1 MSVSPMPCPSSDELE
16 GIAIGGDAPSS
27 VRNHVKCCAECQ
39 GSLERIREDN
49 RFLSQFAVSGQML
62 SANGPE
68 PDYRLD
74 IPGYTIV
81 REIHR
86 GGQGVVYQ
94 AVQHSTKQ
102 DVAIKVMKQGPFA
115 TLADRVRF
123 DREIET
129 LGRLNHPH
137 IVAVHDA
144 GTAAGFHYFVMNY
157 VDGRALDE
165 MANWS
170 PRRLDSSQVADSL
183 DTCPPSPNL
192 PLGEL
197 ITLFCKICDAVH
209 DAHLRGIIHR
219 DMKPSNIRVDRA
231 GEPFVLDFGLAKSAE
246 AQADSIMTQTGQF
259 VGSLPWAS
267 PEQVEGASTK
277 VDLRTD
283 VYSLGAILY
292 QLLTGRLP
300 FDVGTNL
307 RRSMDD
313 ILHREPPHPGAIA
326 AAAGRAAINDE
337 LETIVLKC
345 LSKERER
352 RYQSAGDLA
361 RDLRRFLIGE
371 PIEAKRDSAIYVLR
385 KALGRYRRR
394 VAFAAA
400 FMILFAFSSVVM
412 TLLYRRSTRLE
423 REAVHS
429 AASMA
434 ELLSRNQIE
443 QGRMAGLLG
452 NIDQAERLLW
462 RELLTHRE
470 GTDSSLVRLN
480 EPPGP
485 PEAYWA
491 LWEVYRRNPCL
502 RTITP
507 ALGAMRT
514 ITLSDDGRTLWT
526 ADVEGNIQ
534 RLDERGE
541 RLDGYRVTFPSALG
555 LPVVDARGEYI
566 FKYDTSRYAV
576 WRRSDLQKPVVELP
590 RSSVVES
597 GGFFVSHSGRR
608 FAAIQDGAAIVWN
621 TDPMAEAARFKLDG
635 VDIFGLAIS
644 NDDRRLAAR
653 DRLGGLY
660 VWDIDSKQ
668 RVITVAGAAA
678 ARENLRVIGGLLLS
692 PDDRRLADGWEDT
705 AGRIWDLAADPP
717 DFVELSER
725 PGSHRI
731 LSFSPDG
738 HRLAVGDL
746 GGELRVYDAQSG
758 KHLVGIV
765 AHAGR
770 MRSVAFTGD
779 GRGIWT
785 SGDNDLRLWEVE
797 ADAGARVARVA
808 GESFHG
814 VDISPDGRHVA
825 AGGGMGALQH
835 IDLDSWKFVTAPFGN
850 TAIISAIA
858 FSPDGECMAAATY
871 GNAAFVWQRNEPDRP
886 ALRVEHPG
894 FVSHVCF
901 SPDGARLATACDDGG
916 VRIWRAA
923 DGILEREFRDS
934 KDRVPQLAFDPEGRR
949 LAAAVRNGAILVWKL
964 DTGECETW
972 RAVTHSPLRAV
983 RFSSDGRWLLA
994 AGANRTLEIWDAAS
1008 GRLEATLAGHR
1019 QEIYCVDINPSGEW
1033 MASGDAGGNIRLW
1046 HAPTRRLLATL
1057 TGHSGSVMALR
1068 FTPDGQT
1075 LVSASLD
1082 GTLRSWDLAYYG
1094 RHIAGNFETQLGRL
1108 GTVNPTDGDRLA
1120 AWRRWVSTV
1129 DADERVTSVK
1139 TAHRFVDVVS
1149 KN

>member
-1 MSVSPMPCPSSDELE
+1 MSLSPMPCPSSDALE
-16 GIAIGGDAPSS
+16 GIATGEDAPSG
-27 VRNHVKCCAECQ
+27 VRVHLETCETCRQ
-39 GSLERIREDN
+39 SLERIREDN
-49 RFLSQFAVSGQML
+49 RFLSRFAVAGTLL
-62 SANGPE
+62 SANIPE
-68 PDYRLD
+68 PNYHLE
-74 IPGYTIV
+74 IPGYTIA
-81 REIHR
+81 REVHR

-94 AVQHSTKQ
+94 AVQHSTKR

-165 MANWS
+165 IANGESRNADAAASS
-170 PRRLDSSQVADSL
+170 PLSASL
-183 DTCPPSPNL
+183 PIS
-192 PLGEL
+192 EL
-197 ITLFCKICDAVH
+197 IALFCKICDAVH
-209 DAHLRGIIHR
+209 AAHLRGIIHR
-219 DMKPSNIRVDRA
+219 DLKPSNIRVDRS

-283 VYSLGAILY
+283 VYSLGVILY

-307 RRSMDD
+307 RRSMDN
-313 ILHREPPHPGAIA
+313 ILHREPPRPGAIA
-326 AAAGRAAINDE
+326 TAAGRATINDE

-352 RYQSAGDLA
+352 RYQSARDLA
-361 RDLRRFLIGE
+361 RDLRRFLVGE
-371 PIEAKRDSAIYVLR
+371 PIEAKRDSAIYILR
-385 KALGRYRRR
+385 KALRRYRRR

-400 FMILFAFSSVVM
+400 FMVLFAFSSVVM

-423 REAVHS
+423 GEAVRA

-443 QGRMAGLLG
+443 QGRMAGMLG

-470 GTDSSLVRLN
+470 GKDALSLRLN

-502 RTITP
+502 RTMTP
-507 ALGAMRT
+507 PPGSIRS
-514 ITLSDDGRTLWT
+514 ITLSDDGETIWS

-534 RLDERGE
+534 RINERGE
-541 RLDGYRVTFPSALG
+541 RLEGFRVIVPTAVG

-576 WRRSDLQKPVVELP
+576 WRRSDLQKPMIELP
-590 RSSVVES
+590 RSSQVES
-597 GGFFVSHSGRR
+597 GGFFVSRSGRR
-608 FAAIQDGAAIVWN
+608 FAAIDDGAAIVWN
-621 TDPMAEAARFKLDG
+621 TDPFTEACRFVNAAG
-635 VDIFGLAIS
+635 GFFGLAIS

-653 DRLGGLY
+653 DRLGGLH
-660 VWDIDSKQ
+660 VWDIESKQ
-668 RVITVAGAAA
+668 RVIMAPGGGS
-678 ARENLRVIGGLLLS
+678 ARENLRSIGGLLFA
-692 PDDRRLADGWEDT
+692 PDDRRLADGWEET
-705 AGRIWDLAADPP
+705 AGRIWNLGASPP
-717 DFVELSER
+717 GFVELSER

-738 HRLAVGDL
+738 QRLAVGDM
-746 GGELRVYDAQSG
+746 GGELRVFDAASG
-758 KHLVGIV
+758 NRLIGIV

-770 MRSVAFTGD
+770 VRGVAFAGD

-785 SGDNDLRLWEVE
+785 SGENDLRLWEVE
-797 ADAGARVARVA
+797 PDAGVRLTRVS
-808 GESFHG
+808 GEAFHG
-814 VDISPDGRHVA
+814 VDVSPDGRLLA
-825 AGGGMGALQH
+825 AVGGMGSLH
-835 IDLDSWKFVTAPFGN
+835 CIDRDSGHVLSTPFGN
-850 TAIISAIA
+850 TAILSAVA
-858 FSPDGECMAAATY
+858 FAPDGDRIAAASY
-871 GNAAFVWQRNEPDRP
+871 GKAVFVWRRGQTDEPP
-886 ALRVEHPG
+886 VRVEHPG
-894 FVSHVCF
+894 LVSYVCF

-916 VRIWRAA
+916 VRLWRTA
-923 DGILEREFRDS
+923 DGTMEREFRDAN
-934 KDRVPQLAFDPEGRR
+934 DRVPQLAFDPSGRR
-949 LAAAVRNGAILVWKL
+949 LAAAVRNGALLVWKL

-972 RAVTHSPLRAV
+972 RTPTYNPLRAV
-983 RFSSDGRWLLA
+983 RFSSDGRLLIA
-994 AGANRTLEIWDAAS
+994 AGANRTLEIWDAAK
-1008 GRLEATLAGHR
+1008 GRLEETLAGHR
-1019 QEIYCVDINPSGEW
+1019 QEIYCVDINRRGEW
-1033 MASGDAGGNIRLW
+1033 IASGDAGGNIRLW
-1046 HAPTRRLLATL
+1046 HAPSRRLLATL
-1057 TGHSGSVMALR
+1057 PGHTGSVMALR
-1068 FTPDGQT
+1068 FTPDGEA

-1082 GTLRSWDLAYYG
+1082 GTVRLWDLAYYG
-1094 RHIAGNFETQLGRL
+1094 RHIAGNFASQLQRL
-1108 GTVNPTDGDRLA
+1108 GAVDLSDAPQLA
-1120 AWRRWVSTV
+1120 AWERWAGSLN
-1129 DADERVTSVK
+1129 ARNG
-1139 TAHRFVDVVS
+1139 R
-1149 KN
+1149 

>member
-1 MSVSPMPCPSSDELE
+1 MPCPSSDELE
-16 GIAIGGDAPSS
+16 GIAIGGDVPSS
-27 VRNHVKCCAECQ
+27 VRNHVDNCVACR

-49 RFLSQFAVSGQML
+49 QFLSHFAVAGRL
-62 SANGPE
+62 LPANVPE

-94 AVQHSTKQ
+94 AVQHSTKR
-102 DVAIKVMKQGPFA
+102 DVAIKIMKQGPFA

-165 MANWS
+165 IADSTGADSPS
-170 PRRLDSSQVADSL
+170 PRQ
-183 DTCPPSPNL
+183 T
-192 PLGEL
+192 LGEF
-197 ITLFCKICDAVH
+197 IALFCKICDAVH

-219 DMKPSNIRVDRA
+219 DLKPSNIRVDQS
-231 GEPFVLDFGLAKSAE
+231 GQPFVLDFGLAKSAE
-246 AQADSIMTQTGQF
+246 AQADSMMTQTGQF

-326 AAAGRAAINDE
+326 AAAGRATINDE

-361 RDLRRFLIGE
+361 RDLRRYLIGE

-385 KALGRYRRR
+385 KTLRRYRRR

-400 FMILFAFSSVVM
+400 FMMLFAFSSVVM
-412 TLLYRRSTRLE
+412 TLLYRQSTQLE
-423 REAVHS
+423 REAVRS

-470 GTDSSLVRLN
+470 GSDSSSLRLN

-491 LWEVYRRNPCL
+491 LWEVYRRNPCR

-507 ALGAMRT
+507 APGAMRSV
-514 ITLSDDGRTLWT
+514 TLSGDGKTIWT
-526 ADVEGNIQ
+526 ADVDGNIQ

-541 RLDGYRVTFPSALG
+541 RLDGYHVAFPSPLG
-555 LPVVDARGEYI
+555 LPVVDARGDYI
-566 FKYDTSRYAV
+566 FKYDTSCYAV
-576 WRRSDLQKPVVELP
+576 WRRNDLQKPLVELP
-590 RSSVVES
+590 RSSVLES
-597 GGFFVSHSGRR
+597 GGFFVSRSGRR
-608 FAAIQDGAAIVWN
+608 FAAIHDGAAFVWN
-621 TDPMAEAARFKLDG
+621 TDPIGEAGRFEIDG
-635 VDIFGLAIS
+635 AAILGIAIS

-660 VWDIDSKQ
+660 VWDIESRQ
-668 RVITVAGAAA
+668 RLITALGAAA
-678 ARENLRVIGGLLLS
+678 ARENLRVIGGLLFA
-692 PDDRRLADGWEDT
+692 PDDRRLADGWEET

-738 HRLAVGDL
+738 SRLAVGDM
-746 GGELRVYDAQSG
+746 GGELRVFDAQSG
-758 KHLVGIV
+758 KRLVGIV

-797 ADAGARVARVA
+797 PDAGVRVARIA
-808 GESFHG
+808 GESLHG
-814 VDISPDGRHVA
+814 VDISPDGRHIA
-825 AGGGMGALQH
+825 AGGGMGALQY
-835 IDLDSWKFVTAPFGN
+835 IDRDSWNVVTAPFGN
-850 TAIISAIA
+850 AAIISAVA
-858 FSPDGECMAAATY
+858 FSPDGERIAAATY
-871 GNAAFVWQRNEPDRP
+871 GNAVFVWSRSDPGRP
-886 ALRVEHPG
+886 AMRLEHPG
-894 FVSHVCF
+894 LVSYVSF

-923 DGILEREFRDS
+923 DGAPEREFRDS
-934 KDRVPQLAFDPEGRR
+934 NDRVPQLAFDPPGRR
-949 LAAAVRNGAILVWKL
+949 LAAAVRNGALLVWKL
-964 DTGECETW
+964 DTGECEIW
-972 RAVTHSPLRAV
+972 RQATHNPLRAV
-983 RFSSDGRWLLA
+983 RFSSDGRWLIA
-994 AGANRTLEIWDAAS
+994 AGANRTLEMWDAER
-1008 GRLEATLAGHR
+1008 GRVEETIAGHR
-1019 QEIYCVDINPSGEW
+1019 QEIYCVDINRSGEW
-1033 MASGDAGGNIRLW
+1033 MASGDAGGNILLW
-1046 HAPTRRLLATL
+1046 HTPTRRLLATL

-1068 FTPDGQT
+1068 FSPDGRT
-1075 LVSASLD
+1075 LISASLD
-1082 GTLRSWDLAYYG
+1082 GTLRDWDLTYYG
-1094 RHIAGNFETQLGRL
+1094 RHIAGNFETQFQRL
-1108 GTVNPTDGDRLA
+1108 GMMCQGGEEQLV
-1120 AWRRWVSTV
+1120 AWRRW
-1129 DADERVTSVK
+1129 AEGYRP
-1139 TAHRFVDVVS
+1139 AQ
-1149 KN
+1149 